1 MVTWAIVEEP
11 HGRFNP
17 RAAERLASRILA
29 EAVENWLADIEI
41 RAGEKRLR
49 WLFG

>member
-17 RAAERLASRILA
+17 RAAERLASRVLA
-29 EAVENWLADIEI
+29 DAIEDWLAQIEKYEATGWI
-41 RAGEKRLR
+41 EHGS
-49 WLFG
+49 